1 MTENLVVRRA
11 EGLVEQAVADTRVIL
26 LNGAR
31 QAGKSTL
38 ARQVARR
45 HDASWRSFDNP
56 QTRSAATFDPI
67 DFVRA
72 DQMIVIDE
80 VQRVPD
86 ILLPIKLQVD
96 ENPRPGS
103 FLLTGSARVM
113 GLKHVTDTLPGRV
126 ETIELWPFSQGEID
140 GAPDDFVDSV
150 LTDPLALRPTSELTK
165 HDYVERVCRGGFPDA
180 VFRPEGRRSVFLRNY
195 VADLVNREATQVA
208 EIQRTPQMRTLIQLL
223 AAQVGGLLV
232 PANLAQTTGLS
243 KTTVSK
249 YLAVL
254 HEVFLIKIIPAWSR
268 GATAR
273 AVKTP
278 KLAFVDS
285 GLAAQVAGHDSRSLL
300 RADALLGGLLENFVA
315 MELARQTSWSTTD
328 AEVFHYRT
336 KDGVEVDI
344 VLQDRRGAVVGIE
357 VKASSTVVSADFSG
371 LRHLATR
378 LGSDFLAGIVLYTG
392 PETLSFGPNLRAM
405 PVSALWQTQTAR
417 REHSP

>member
-1 MTENLVVRRA
+1 MTESLVARRA
-11 EGLVEQAVADTRVIL
+11 ESLVEEAVADTRVIV

-45 HDASWRSFDNP
+45 HGGLWHSFDNP
-56 QTRSAATFDPI
+56 RTRSAAASDPI

-72 DQMIVIDE
+72 EQMIVIDE
-80 VQRVPD
+80 VQRLPD

-96 ENPRPGS
+96 EHPRPGS

-113 GLKHVTDTLPGRV
+113 GMKNVADTLPGRV

-140 GAPDDFVDSV
+140 GSADDFVDHV
-150 LTDPLALRPTSELTK
+150 LTDPLSLRPASALTK
-165 HDYVERVCRGGFPDA
+165 HDYVERICRGGFPDA
-180 VFRPEGRRSVFLRNY
+180 VSRTERRRSVFLRNY
-195 VADLVNREATQVA
+195 VADLVNREVKQVS
-208 EIQRTPQMRTLIQLL
+208 EVQRGPEMRTLIQLL
-223 AAQVGGLLV
+223 AGQVGGLLV

-268 GATAR
+268 GATGR
-273 AVKTP
+273 AVKAP
-278 KLAFVDS
+278 KFAFVDS
-285 GLAAQVAGHDSRSLL
+285 GVAAQLSGHDSRSLV
-300 RADALLGGLLENFVA
+300 RADTLFGGLLESFVA
-315 MELARQTSWSTTD
+315 MELARQTSWSQVD
-328 AEVFHYRT
+328 AELFHYRT
-336 KDGVEVDI
+336 RDGVEVDI
-344 VLQDRRGAVVGIE
+344 VLQDRRGNIVGVE
-357 VKASSTVVSADFSG
+357 VKASSTAVSSDFSG
-371 LRHLATR
+371 LRHLAAR

-405 PVSALWQTQTAR
+405 PISAVWDSQVAQ
-417 REHSP
+417 E